1 MSPEGKVKVMQ
12 QIGNEKKKTDRCW
25 EFGLVNSMIQKI
37 WKINTKI
44 ISAFEQSGPRIK
56 QFQKLERSDTDEALF
71 KWFKQERSHNVPV
84 SGPLPMI
91 ALFLPKF

>member
-1 MSPEGKVKVMQ
+1 MQFTSCIKLPSTFTLLQLTGDWKHDDMAIVTNKKKKKVLSPEGKVKVMQ

-44 ISAFEQSGPRIK
+44 ISAFEQNG
-56 QFQKLERSDTDEALF
+56 
-71 KWFKQERSHNVPV
+71 
-84 SGPLPMI
+84 
-91 ALFLPKF
+91 